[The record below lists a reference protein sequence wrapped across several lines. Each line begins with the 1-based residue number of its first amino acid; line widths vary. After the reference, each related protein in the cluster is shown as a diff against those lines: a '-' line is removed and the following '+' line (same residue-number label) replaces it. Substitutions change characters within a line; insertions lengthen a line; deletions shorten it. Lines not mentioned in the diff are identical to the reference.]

1 MAKILV
7 VDDDR
12 QVRVMLQRTLE
23 RRGYEVVVAEDGLK
37 AVEVFEPGEM
47 PLVIT
52 DIVMPQ
58 KEGIETIMELQVR
71 DPDVQIIAI
80 SGGGRIHPEDY
91 LSWVKRFG
99 VRYTFT
105 KPVDKEKLLAA
116 VAELMPAKVG

>member
-7 VDDDR
+7 VDDDQ
-12 QVRVMLQRTLE
+12 QVRVMLQRALE
-23 RRGYEVVVAEDGLK
+23 RQGYEVVVAEDGQQ

-58 KEGIETIMELQVR
+58 KEGIETIMDLRAQ
-71 DPDVQIIAI
+71 DPGVNIIAI

-99 VRYTFT
+99 VQYTFT
-105 KPVDKEKLLAA
+105 KPVDRRKLLEA
-116 VAELMPAKVG
+116 VAELMPAGVG